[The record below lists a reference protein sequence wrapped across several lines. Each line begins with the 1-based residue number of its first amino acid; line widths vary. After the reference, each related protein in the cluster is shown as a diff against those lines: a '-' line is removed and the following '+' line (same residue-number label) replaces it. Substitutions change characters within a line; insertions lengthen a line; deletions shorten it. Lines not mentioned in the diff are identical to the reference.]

1 MVPAVAEATSV
12 APRCSQSGRAAARHT
27 PCCALSQ
34 ARRRRHRPAA
44 GAASGAPVS
53 LAPPSQSG
61 VPPALGE
68 ALRRDFPILDQTV
81 SGRPLVYLDNAAT
94 SQKPQQVWCCA
105 ALATRGDT
113 RSRLCSPPQVLDALQ
128 AYYSHDNANVHR
140 GVHALASRATAAY
153 EAARDAV
160 ASFVGAPSSRGVVF
174 TRGATEAI
182 NLVANTWGIAHLK
195 PGDEVALSVLEHHS
209 NLVPWQLLAR
219 RTGCVL
225 RFAPLGPQGS
235 APGVDQWRSVVGS
248 KTRLI
253 ATAHVSNV
261 MGTTAPVAD
270 LVAMAKACGARVLLD
285 ACQSVPHMPVDFKAL
300 GVDFLVAS
308 GHKMCAPTGIG
319 FLVAQPEVLDT
330 LPPWQGGGEMI
341 DTVTL
346 QDSTYAPAPMRFE
359 AGTPHIAGAIGLGAA
374 CAYLDRLDMRTVAA
388 FEHDMG
394 GLLTQELMHRVPG
407 VTLYGPPPGM
417 PRAALAA
424 FNVDGL
430 HATDVSTLLD
440 AAGVAVRSGHHC
452 TQPLHSALGINA
464 SARASLYIYNTPA
477 EVDAFVEALRDSVRF
492 LREAGL

>member
-1 MVPAVAEATSV
+1 MAT
-12 APRCSQSGRAAARHT
+12 
-27 PCCALSQ
+27 
-34 ARRRRHRPAA
+34 
-44 GAASGAPVS
+44 
-53 LAPPSQSG
+53 
-61 VPPALGE
+61 
-68 ALRRDFPILDQTV
+68 
-81 SGRPLVYLDNAAT
+81 
-94 SQKPQQVWCCA
+94 
-105 ALATRGDT
+105 
-113 RSRLCSPPQVLDALQ
+113 
-128 AYYSHDNANVHR
+128 
-140 GVHALASRATAAY
+140 
-153 EAARDAV
+153 
-160 ASFVGAPSSRGVVF
+160 FVGAPSSRGVVF

-182 NLVANTWGIAHLK
+182 NLVASTWGAAHLK

-225 RFAPLGPQGS
+225 RFAPLGPGGS
-235 APGVDQWRSVVGS
+235 APGVDQWRSVVGPR
-248 KTRLI
+248 TRLI

-261 MGTTAPVAD
+261 MATTAPVAD
-270 LVAMAKACGARVLLD
+270 LVTMARACGARVLLD
-285 ACQSVPHMPVDFKAL
+285 ACQSVPHMPVDFRSL

-319 FLVAQPEVLDT
+319 FLIAQPELLDT

-346 QDSTYAPAPMRFE
+346 EDSTFAPAPMRFE

-374 CAYLDRLDMRTVAA
+374 CAYLGRLDMRAVAA

-407 VTLYGPPPGM
+407 VTLYGPPPGS

-452 TQPLHSALGINA
+452 TQPLHAALGINA
-464 SARASLYIYNTPA
+464 SARASLYIYNTA
-477 EVDAFVEALRDSVRF
+477 GEVDAFVEALRDSVRF